1 MICQICKNDG
11 VLSSAGGN
19 NFYYCRTCK
28 VEIPLETVDD
38 TQDIE
43 LLDWDGLDAM
53 DPIGVPYCMGGSK
66 LIGCGC
72 MVCITR
78 YS

>member
-28 VEIPLETVDD
+28 IEIVLTEPQKAVDD
-38 TQDIE
+38 E

-53 DPIGVPYCMGGSK
+53 DSIGVPYCLGGSK
-66 LIGCGC
+66 LISCGC